1 MLNFKQMVGIRFV
14 AKLTVANGAL
24 QIELGFWERLG
35 SLSRNSEIKLLE
47 IEQVEAVEDVKMR
60 IFGNRMLGTGL
71 PKVVVLGHFRND
83 KKKMMVY
90 WVRGQQ
96 AVILD
101 LKSGPYQRMIIGC
114 SDAKALTKELELGV

>member
-1 MLNFKQMVGIRFV
+1 
-14 AKLTVANGAL
+14 VANLTISKTTL

-35 SLSRNSEIKLLE
+35 SFSRNREIQLSEITS
-47 IEQVEAVEDVKMR
+47 IEPVEDVKMR
-60 IFGNRMLGTGL
+60 IFGNRMVGTGM
-71 PKVVVLGHFRND
+71 PKVAVLGHYRKD

-96 AVILD
+96 ALILD

-114 SDAKALTKELELGV
+114 SDAKAKAQELNAYLPV

>member
-1 MLNFKQMVGIRFV
+1 MVGTRFV
-14 AKLTVANGAL
+14 VNLKVSKASL

-35 SLSRNSEIKLLE
+35 SFSRNREIQLSEIAS
-47 IEQVEAVEDVKMR
+47 VECVQDVKMS
-60 IFGNRMLGTGL
+60 IFGFRMIGTGM
-71 PKVVVLGHFRND
+71 PKVVVLGHYRKD

-96 AVILD
+96 ALILD

-114 SDAKALTKELELGV
+114 SDAKAKAQELNSYLPV